1 MSVAKI
7 GPTKMALVVQS
18 DLKMGRGES
27 WLSLSLSFFFFFFF
41 FLCDG
46 RVMALSF
53 SCYFLFFFSL
63 SK

>member
-41 FLCDG
+41 S
-46 RVMALSF
+46 V
-53 SCYFLFFFSL
+53 
-63 SK
+63 